1 MGGSDK
7 RARTSRRTWM
17 NLEQIASTLFPSIFG
32 RPVLVP
38 VAPFAGSAG
47 STLVAGRGTNTLVQE
62 IDSLIGE
69 LLLGKRK
76 KDVEEDEEFDD
87 EEEDEEEDDLEEDD
101 EDDFD
106 DEDDEEFEEEFDD
119 DELDDDDDD
128 IFYDDDDDE

>member
-7 RARTSRRTWM
+7 RARTSRSKRM
-17 NLEQIASTLFPSIFG
+17 IFEEIASVLFPSIFG
-32 RPVLVP
+32 RPILVP
-38 VAPFAGSAG
+38 VAPLAGSGG
-47 STLVAGRGTNTLVQE
+47 STLTAGRDIKTLVKE

-76 KDVEEDEEFDD
+76 KDVEEEEEFDD
-87 EEEDEEEDDLEEDD
+87 EEEDEEEDDLEDDD

>member
-7 RARTSRRTWM
+7 RARTNRSMRM
-17 NLEQIASTLFPSIFG
+17 KFEEIASALFPSVFG
-32 RPVLVP
+32 LPALVP
-38 VAPFAGSAG
+38 VVPFAGSAG
-47 STLVAGRGTNTLVQE
+47 SVWTPRRDTTTLVRE

-76 KDVEEDEEFDD
+76 KDVEEEEDLDD
-87 EEEDEEEDDLEEDD
+87 EEEEEEDDDLDEEDD
-101 EDDFD
+101 DDFD

-119 DELDDDDDD
+119 DDLDDDDDD